1 MTKERAPEAIMTTH
15 PMDDHINTGTHPA
28 SHGPPRAPKG
38 AFGDFLRVIKSHRS
52 SLIVVAVLSIAATVF
67 GVAQP
72 LMMQRMIDA
81 AGQGDATRWVWWL
94 VGVTV
99 AEALLRGAQSFLLQR
114 TGEAFI
120 GGLRHSLIARVL
132 TLPMRSYTTTP
143 KGEWISRLGS
153 DTGQVRSIVTS
164 GLFELIS
171 AVLMFGAAIVLM
183 VALDPLLFALTLTG
197 VLLGAMG
204 ITIMGA
210 RMRRTSEI
218 TQAEVANMTSAADRA
233 LSSVTLVRASSATQD
248 QIAKVTDY
256 AQRAQ
261 ASGVRMARIQAWV
274 HPIMSLCIQG
284 AFLVVLAVGGLRVA
298 DGAMTVGEL
307 LAFIMYLFLLVMP
320 VTQAMGAYTQIQLG
334 LASYDRIRQVLATDG
349 ERTGGTQYV
358 HQIANSRGAA
368 VILNGVHFRYDD
380 QTVLQDVT
388 FAVPTGSTTAI
399 VGPSGSGKST
409 VLSMLEGFIEPD
421 GGTVH
426 CLGHDLREVNL
437 DTYRRAVAYVEQGAP
452 AMGGTLAD
460 NLRIVKPDA
469 TEHDMRQALV
479 AVGLED
485 LTLRQDAG
493 LNMELGDNGSVLSGG
508 ERQRLAWAR
517 VLLQDPELLL
527 FDEPTASVDANT
539 EGMLGEALEKVS
551 RGRTTIIVAHRLA
564 TVVQADQIV
573 VMDRGAV
580 LDVGTHHELVQ
591 RCTLYREFATHQLLV

>member
-1 MTKERAPEAIMTTH
+1 
-15 PMDDHINTGTHPA
+15 
-28 SHGPPRAPKG
+28 
-38 AFGDFLRVIKSHRS
+38 
-52 SLIVVAVLSIAATVF
+52 
-67 GVAQP
+67 
-72 LMMQRMIDA
+72 
-81 AGQGDATRWVWWL
+81 
-94 VGVTV
+94 
-99 AEALLRGAQSFLLQR
+99 
-114 TGEAFI
+114 
-120 GGLRHSLIARVL
+120 
-132 TLPMRSYTTTP
+132 
-143 KGEWISRLGS
+143 
-153 DTGQVRSIVTS
+153 
-164 GLFELIS
+164 
-171 AVLMFGAAIVLM
+171 
-183 VALDPLLFALTLTG
+183 
-197 VLLGAMG
+197 
-204 ITIMGA
+204 
-210 RMRRTSEI
+210 
-218 TQAEVANMTSAADRA
+218 
-233 LSSVTLVRASSATQD
+233 
-248 QIAKVTDY
+248 
-256 AQRAQ
+256 
-261 ASGVRMARIQAWV
+261 
-274 HPIMSLCIQG
+274 
-284 AFLVVLAVGGLRVA
+284 
-298 DGAMTVGEL
+298 MTVGEL